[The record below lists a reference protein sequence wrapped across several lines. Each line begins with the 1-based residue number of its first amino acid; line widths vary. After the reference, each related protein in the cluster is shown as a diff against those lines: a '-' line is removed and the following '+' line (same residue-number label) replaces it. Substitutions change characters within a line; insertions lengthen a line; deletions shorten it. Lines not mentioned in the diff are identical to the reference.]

1 MSFLFAPAAGAAN
14 SRAPQS
20 ATPLCISVKNTPPI
34 RDKHAYAVRTP
45 RRVGVEK
52 VAARTERIA
61 DATRVPR
68 IIGADKN
75 KKSPRCGDFR
85 KKPAPDGTG
94 SSFKLK

>member
-1 MSFLFAPAAGAAN
+1 MRQIRKQGKGRSSKRKENRRLSFLFAPAAGAAN

-20 ATPLCISVKNTPPI
+20 ATP
-34 RDKHAYAVRTP
+34 RW
-45 RRVGVEK
+45 VGVEK
-52 VAARTERIA
+52 GAARTERIA